1 MISTVNTV
9 DPATLSDQEREAITD
24 FVAAAKSNGYDPT
37 TCEEVPGCGVFL
49 TGEAA
54 DSFGED
60 LACLAVVCDELGN
73 WTVLFRRPTDN
84 VLLTCQFIAG
94 KDVR

>member
-37 TCEEVPGCGVFL
+37 TCEEVPGCGDLDFKKAIDAFEHVVMAFV
-49 TGEAA
+49 EA
-54 DSFGED
+54 
-60 LACLAVVCDELGN
+60 
-73 WTVLFRRPTDN
+73 R
-84 VLLTCQFIAG
+84 
-94 KDVR
+94 